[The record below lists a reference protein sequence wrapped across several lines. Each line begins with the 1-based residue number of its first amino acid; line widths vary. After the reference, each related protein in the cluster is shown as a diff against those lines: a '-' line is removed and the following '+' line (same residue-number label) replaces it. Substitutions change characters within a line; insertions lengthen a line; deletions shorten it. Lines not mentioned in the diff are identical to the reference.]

1 MRSGTVPVLSCVS
14 QHSLPAVSI
23 NFSASG
29 VTASNFTSTSYLLV
43 IAYLL
48 KRKFI
53 MASLEGFEPT
63 TRCLEVIQ
71 RAWFLLTL
79 KLNCYSLPIPVLA
92 SKPPFF
98 NRLYNTISAKL
109 VPTFCSSNHRSR
121 RGIAAA
127 PLFGLRPHS
136 LCQTRVKTS
145 LFACVANMSYLCKYL
160 RNMR

>member
-1 MRSGTVPVLSCVS
+1 MPVLSCVS

-29 VTASNFTSTSYLLV
+29 VMASNLTSTSYLSV
-43 IAYLL
+43 IAYAL
-48 KRKFI
+48 KRKFT

-71 RAWFLLTL
+71 RACFLVTL
-79 KLNCYSLPIPVLA
+79 KLNCCFVPIPVLA
-92 SKPPFF
+92 SKPPFWT
-98 NRLYNTISAKL
+98 LVYNSISAKL

-121 RGIAAA
+121 RSIAAA